1 MLHIILFILAGIL
14 VGYILRNKG
23 VVKYIGTALGLIIML
38 LLFFL
43 GVSVGS
49 NEQVVNNFALIGL
62 DAFVLTIGGT
72 LGSVLCAWWV
82 YLSFFKK
89 KKGRK

>member
-23 VVKYIGTALGLIIML
+23 FVKHIGTALGIIIML

-72 LGSVLCAWWV
+72 LGSILCAWWV
-82 YLSFFKK
+82 YVSFFKK
-89 KKGRK
+89 KKDRK

>member
-14 VGYILRNKG
+14 VGYVLRNKSF
-23 VVKYIGTALGLIIML
+23 VKHIGTAVSLIIML

-49 NEQVVNNFALIGL
+49 NKEVVNNFGLIGL
-62 DAFVLTIGGT
+62 DAFILTIGGT
-72 LGSVLCAWWV
+72 LGSVLLAWWV
-82 YLSFFKK
+82 YVSFFKK
-89 KKGRK
+89 KKERK